1 MKVCMP
7 PIFLQLFIGLF
18 LSVSYPSVWAA
29 EDSNC
34 KKDSEGNVWCA
45 PEQGG
50 IGQRPNGEVFCG
62 VGKCIN
68 MTNGAV
74 VCSNQPDGRT
84 TLNYIG
90 QAICTGTCV
99 PGKQS
104 VCVQAK

>member
-7 PIFLQLFIGLF
+7 PIFVQLFIAMF
-18 LSVSYPSVWAA
+18 LSVLYPLSWATEA
-29 EDSNC
+29 DHC
-34 KKDSEGNVWCA
+34 KKDNDGNVWCA

-62 VGKCIN
+62 VGQCMN

-84 TLNYIG
+84 ALNYIG
-90 QAICTGTCV
+90 QAICAGSCV

-104 VCVQAK
+104 ICVKPK

>member
-7 PIFLQLFIGLF
+7 FFFVNFLIGLF
-18 LSVSYPSVWAA
+18 LTVLYPSSWAD

-34 KKDSEGNVWCA
+34 KKDNESNVWCA
-45 PEQGG
+45 PDQGG

-62 VGKCIN
+62 VGQCMN

-74 VCSNQPDGRT
+74 VCSNQPNGRT
-84 TLNYIG
+84 SLNYIG
-90 QAICTGTCV
+90 QAICAGTCV

-104 VCVQAK
+104 LCVKPK